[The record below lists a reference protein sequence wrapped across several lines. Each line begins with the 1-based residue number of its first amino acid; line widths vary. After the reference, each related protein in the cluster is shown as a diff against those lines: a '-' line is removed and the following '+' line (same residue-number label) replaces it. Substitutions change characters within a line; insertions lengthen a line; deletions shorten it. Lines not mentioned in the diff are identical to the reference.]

1 MWKHLVHI
9 PPTAPLQTVGT
20 MTLEDDNGNPGE
32 VRFFFSR
39 AFTDND
45 KGILRSITLY
55 ALQYF
60 LIDKSSTRLA
70 NIWRNRN
77 RIEVKFRIDSNPKF
91 ACMNR
96 TCDYLSIKKG
106 ARKDVITW
114 TIPIGDAADAMIV
127 LSKLAHATL
136 LHLRGVLK
144 FRGWASQ
151 NGRRVYRYR
160 GLNHFQESNEEP
172 WFDHG
177 FNMDFFHA
185 VPGFFNAVEEGA
197 E

>member
-1 MWKHLVHI
+1 M
-9 PPTAPLQTVGT
+9 
-20 MTLEDDNGNPGE
+20 MLEDNKGNPGK
-32 VRFFFSR
+32 VDFFYSR
-39 AFTDND
+39 SFTDIE
-45 KGILRSITLY
+45 KGILRSITLF

-70 NIWRNRN
+70 NIWRKRN
-77 RIEVKFRIDSNPKF
+77 RLEVKFRIDSNPKF
-91 ACMNR
+91 AAMNR
-96 TCDYLSIKKG
+96 TSDYVSIKKG
-106 ARKDVITW
+106 ARKDVVTW

-127 LSKLAHATL
+127 LSKLAHATW
-136 LHLRGVLK
+136 LHLKGDLK

-160 GLNHFQESNEEP
+160 GLNHFQESDDEP

-185 VPGFFNAVEEGA
+185 VPGFFNAVEEGS